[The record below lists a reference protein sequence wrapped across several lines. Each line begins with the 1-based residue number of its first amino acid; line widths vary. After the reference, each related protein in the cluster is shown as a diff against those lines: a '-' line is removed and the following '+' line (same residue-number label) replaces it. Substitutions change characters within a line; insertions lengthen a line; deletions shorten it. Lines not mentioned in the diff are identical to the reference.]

1 MQGLYTAL
9 KSLRKS
15 NIMWGLGCRGMSGG
29 DKVMVLLDV
38 LGAVDGEEESES

>member
-1 MQGLYTAL
+1 MQ
-9 KSLRKS
+9 RHE
-15 NIMWGLGCRGMSGG
+15 RRGG